1 MSAGLFVLKHP
12 SLRAGHSRFL
22 GLNSVASYVLSLVWS
37 EQTFNS
43 PAQLWKA
50 SSTHSF
56 KDYQGIHTLEL
67 VPCIAS
73 IDQDYAGPPEDVCT
87 PLDPIR

>member
-1 MSAGLFVLKHP
+1 MYGSFVLKHP
-12 SLRAGHSRFL
+12 ALRGAHSQFL
-22 GLNSVASYVLSLVWS
+22 GPSSAVSYLISLVWS

-56 KDYQGIHTLEL
+56 KDYQGAHTLEL
-67 VPCIAS
+67 VPCLAS
-73 IDQDYAGPPEDVCT
+73 ADQDYAYPPEGVCS